1 MAERFPDFQVEE
13 IQELK
18 ENSENQNTKKST
30 STWLNVWTSRAESK
44 NFETNLLSY
53 EAKQLDETLQKFFA
67 EIRKKDGSEYEPDS
81 LRVMLASL
89 DRHLREKDAAFS
101 IAKDIEFFNSRKVL
115 KGKARLL
122 RQEGFGKRPNAAKVL
137 TSQDEEL
144 LWSKGVLGSHSPQ
157 SLIQTMWFLLT
168 QHFGLRGCQEHHDMY
183 VEDFAFSTDDN
194 GIEFVTYEE
203 NPTKTRQGGLRK
215 KRRVVQPKMFATGGQ
230 RCPVKLFKTFLERR
244 PEEMRN
250 SGPFYLALNER
261 PKTQVWYKRQRMG
274 VNSINSFMK
283 NMASQADIQGKKLTN
298 HSARKTLVKK
308 LKAANQP
315 RSAIIGVTG
324 HTNERSLADYEEGDE
339 KEERLISSIISAECA
354 TAQSSRVRQPLER
367 LDAVNTAV
375 ANTFLMNDE
384 RSATVNHFHGCQI
397 TINYNIASKLGNADQ
412 QQ

>member
-1 MAERFPDFQVEE
+1 MAERFPNFQVEE

-18 ENSENQNTKKST
+18 ENSEIQNTKKST
-30 STWLNVWTSRAESK
+30 STWLNVWTSWAESK

-101 IAKDIEFFNSRKVL
+101 IAKDIEFSNSRKVL
-115 KGKARLL
+115 EGKARLL
-122 RQEGFGKRPNAAKVL
+122 RQEGFGKRPNAAKAL

-157 SLIQTMWFLLT
+157 SLIQTIWFLLT

-215 KRRVVQPKMFATGGQ
+215 KRRVVQPTMFPTGGQ

-244 PEEMRN
+244 PEERRN

-261 PKTQVWYKRQRMG
+261 PKTQVWFKRQRMG

-324 HTNERSLADYEEGDE
+324 HTMKGPLQIMKKAMRKNSDSFL
-339 KEERLISSIISAECA
+339 
-354 TAQSSRVRQPLER
+354 QSSMQSVQRHNPAEFVNR
-367 LDAVNTAV
+367 LKD
-375 ANTFLMNDE
+375 
-384 RSATVNHFHGCQI
+384 
-397 TINYNIASKLGNADQ
+397 
-412 QQ
+412 

>member
-30 STWLNVWTSRAESK
+30 STWLNVWISWAESK
-44 NFETNLLSY
+44 NFGTNLLSY
-53 EAKQLDETLQKFFA
+53 EAKQLD
-67 EIRKKDGSEYEPDS
+67 EPDS

-101 IAKDIEFFNSRKVL
+101 IAKDIEFSNSRKVFE
-115 KGKARLL
+115 GKARLL
-122 RQEGFGKRPNAAKVL
+122 RQEGFGKRPNAAKAL

-157 SLIQTMWFLLT
+157 SLIQTIWFLLT

-203 NPTKTRQGGLRK
+203 NPTKTREGGLRK

-230 RCPVKLFKTFLERR
+230 RCPVKLFKTFLKRR

-261 PKTQVWYKRQRMG
+261 AKTQVWFKRQRMG

-283 NMASQADIQGKKLTN
+283 NMASQAIQDIQGKKLTN

-339 KEERLISSIISAECA
+339 KEQRLISSIISAECA
-354 TAQSSRVRQPLER
+354 TAQSSRVRQLLER
-367 LDAVNTAV
+367 LDAVKTAV

-384 RSATVNHFHGCQI
+384 RSATVNHFHGCQV

>member
-18 ENSENQNTKKST
+18 ENSENQNGKKST
-30 STWLNVWTSRAESK
+30 STWLTVWTSWVESK

-67 EIRKKDGSEYEPDS
+67 EIRKKDCSEYEPDS
-81 LRVMLASL
+81 LR
-89 DRHLREKDAAFS
+89 FS
-101 IAKDIEFFNSRKVL
+101 NSRKVL
-115 KGKARLL
+115 EGKARLL
-122 RQEGFGKRPNAAKVL
+122 RQEGFGKRPNAAKAL

-144 LWSKGVLGSHSPQ
+144 LWSKGVLGSHYPQ

-215 KRRVVQPKMFATGGQ
+215 KRRVVQPKMFAT
-230 RCPVKLFKTFLERR
+230 
-244 PEEMRN
+244 EMRN

-261 PKTQVWYKRQRMG
+261 PTTQVWYKRQRMG

-283 NMASQADIQGKKLTN
+283 NMASQADIQGKKFTN

-324 HTNERSLADYEEGDE
+324 HTNERSLADYKEGDE
-339 KEERLISSIISAECA
+339 KEQRLISSIISAECA

-367 LDAVNTAV
+367 LDVVNIAV

-384 RSATVNHFHGCQI
+384 RSATVNNFHGCQV
-397 TINYNIASKLGNADQ
+397 TINYNI
-412 QQ
+412 